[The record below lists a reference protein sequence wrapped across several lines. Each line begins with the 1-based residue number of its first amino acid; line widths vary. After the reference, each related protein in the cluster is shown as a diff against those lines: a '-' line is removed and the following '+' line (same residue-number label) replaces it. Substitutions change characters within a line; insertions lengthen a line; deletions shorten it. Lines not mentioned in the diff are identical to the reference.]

1 MKKKLLLLF
10 TAGVLA
16 TLTACGSSD
25 AATATDS
32 TVESAD
38 TEAEDSTATDTEET
52 ADAADSE
59 VRTVR
64 LVTAGVDEPPSLI
77 HNDGT
82 WTGIDAEMWAEIEKR
97 TGWNVEVSQ
106 APLDGVF
113 GELDAGRA
121 DVAANCWA
129 VREERLEKY
138 YASIPYYG
146 DAQTLCVAED
156 SDIQTF
162 DDLKGKRVGVTA
174 GQACQAI
181 LEKMADEYDFEL
193 VVYEQVGIGYKEVA
207 MGRLDAMG
215 GALMTFN
222 NYMNNTGDSLRL
234 LDETLSANNVAYFF
248 PKTEAGAELRD
259 AVNEVIQEM
268 LDDGTIASITEKW
281 LGDDMTKRII
291 PEDTQE

>member
-1 MKKKLLLLF
+1 MKKKFLLLI
-10 TAGVLA
+10 TAGLLTA
-16 TLTACGSSD
+16 LTACSSASSN
-25 AATATDS
+25 AAA
-32 TVESAD
+32 
-38 TEAEDSTATDTEET
+38 DSTAAASSESETETESGSSET
-52 ADAADSE
+52 AGGE

-113 GELDAGRA
+113 GEIDAGRA

-156 SDIQTF
+156 SDIKTF

-181 LEKMADEYDFEL
+181 LEKMAGEYGFEL
-193 VVYEQVGIGYKEVA
+193 VVYEQVGVGYKEVA

-222 NYMNNTGDSLRL
+222 NYVNNTGDSLRL
-234 LDETLSANNVAYFF
+234 LDETLSANNIAYFF
-248 PKTEAGAELRD
+248 PKTEEGAELRD
-259 AVNEVIQEM
+259 EVNTVIQEM
-268 LDDGTIASITEKW
+268 LDDGTIAAITTKW

-291 PEDTQE
+291 PDETTQK

>member
-106 APLDGVF
+106 A
-113 GELDAGRA
+113 
-121 DVAANCWA
+121 
-129 VREERLEKY
+129 RL
-138 YASIPYYG
+138 
-146 DAQTLCVAED
+146 
-156 SDIQTF
+156 
-162 DDLKGKRVGVTA
+162 
-174 GQACQAI
+174 
-181 LEKMADEYDFEL
+181 MEYL
-193 VVYEQVGIGYKEVA
+193 V
-207 MGRLDAMG
+207 
-215 GALMTFN
+215 
-222 NYMNNTGDSLRL
+222 S
-234 LDETLSANNVAYFF
+234 
-248 PKTEAGAELRD
+248 
-259 AVNEVIQEM
+259 
-268 LDDGTIASITEKW
+268 
-281 LGDDMTKRII
+281 
-291 PEDTQE
+291 

>member
-32 TVESAD
+32 TAESAD
-38 TEAEDSTATDTEET
+38 TEEEDNTATDTEET

-181 LEKMADEYDFEL
+181 LEKMADEYGFEL

-207 MGRLDAMG
+207 MGRLDAHG
-215 GALMTFN
+215 RST
-222 NYMNNTGDSLRL
+222 YD
-234 LDETLSANNVAYFF
+234 
-248 PKTEAGAELRD
+248 
-259 AVNEVIQEM
+259 I
-268 LDDGTIASITEKW
+268 
-281 LGDDMTKRII
+281 
-291 PEDTQE
+291 